1 MGKILDMTDFLKSL
15 DILYSQELND
25 DYKLKY
31 FSYVFGENITDENVE
46 YLFKKWLSNNFKSS
60 NVKKI
65 QYNDE
70 TKEMVIQF
78 QDKSIYT
85 YFDVSFDLFLKV
97 SGGEASC
104 ITSGENKYGS
114 WWVGKNPSRGAATFK
129 YLVKAG
135 VKYVKGG
142 SFK

>member
-1 MGKILDMTDFLKSL
+1 MDLRDFN
-15 DILYSQELND
+15 DVDEVLYSSYLDD
-25 DYKLKY
+25 DYKLKKMEQL
-31 FSYVFGENITDENVE
+31 FGEQITPENVE

-97 SGGEASC
+97 SGGEATC
-104 ITSGENKYGS
+104 ITSGENAYGS
-114 WWVGKNPSRGAATFK
+114 GWVGKTPSRGAATFK